1 VEADLLLHVLDI
13 SHPKM
18 AEQSAAVY
26 DVLRHLK
33 AEEKSVISVLNKMDR
48 VDSPPVIERL
58 LREYPNPVAIS
69 ALQGSGLETL
79 LEHIEQYFA
88 SDSKR
93 FTFYIPYGDSGV
105 VSQIHEFARIIS
117 QEYQPEY
124 IELTAEFN
132 DDQYFRFQD
141 YIHKGD

>member
-1 VEADLLLHVLDI
+1 
-13 SHPKM
+13 
-18 AEQSAAVY
+18 
-26 DVLRHLK
+26 
-33 AEEKSVISVLNKMDR
+33 MDR